1 MTLEKLTGHPD
12 VDVAGNL
19 DALRHRIHDIAV
31 KSGRDPN
38 EIVIL
43 GVTKGIEI
51 QRILAG
57 IDAGLKVLG
66 ENRVQEAESKIP
78 LIGRDV
84 EWHMIGYLQ
93 RNKVKK
99 ALRLF
104 DVIQS
109 IDRVALINEIAR
121 RAEGRKIRCLIEV
134 NTSGEPQ
141 KHGVEPDMLDELFEA
156 AVASGVLDVQG
167 LMTVGPYP
175 PQEKRSRAA
184 FGLLRELRDRL
195 EREYRIALP
204 VLSMGMTEDFE
215 WAIMEGSTMVRIGRG
230 IFGERNY

>member
-1 MTLEKLTGHPD
+1 
-12 VDVAGNL
+12 VDVARNL
-19 DALRHRIHDIAV
+19 NEVRNRIYDIAV
-31 KSGRDPN
+31 KIGRDPD
-38 EIVIL
+38 EITIL

-51 QRILAG
+51 ERIITG

-78 LIGRDV
+78 LIDRDV

-99 ALRLF
+99 AVKLF

-109 IDRVALINEIAR
+109 VDRVQLVNEIVK
-121 RAEGRKIRCLIEV
+121 RAEGRRIKCLIEV

-141 KHGVEPDMLDELFEA
+141 KHGVEPDMLGELFEA
-156 AVASGVLDVQG
+156 VMASGALDVQG

-175 PQEKRSRAA
+175 PEETRSRGA
-184 FGLLRELRDRL
+184 FRLLRELRDRL
-195 EREYRIALP
+195 EKKYHVDLP

-215 WAIMEGSTMVRIGRG
+215 WAILEGATMVRIGRG